1 MTICGIYK
9 IENLIT
15 HHVYIGQSV
24 DIISRW
30 RRHKDDYKK
39 GEKDYPLYQAIRKYG
54 IENFSFEV
62 IEECLRSQ
70 LDEREQY
77 WIKYYDSYYNGYN
90 QTLGGQG
97 ASGHGIFLNKET
109 VSLIRQ
115 ELLIGEK
122 TNSEIGQIFGVS
134 ENTISGINTG
144 YYWRE
149 DDIDYPIRKTN
160 IYKTN
165 VCKVNALSKETRY
178 CSNCGE
184 IISFRNGS
192 GLCRKCA
199 SILKRKVARPSKEE
213 LFSFLIQ
220 NQGNFTLV
228 GRHFG
233 VSDNTIRKWCKRYNI
248 PYHSADYISKKEKK
262 IKQPLTPSKPVA
274 KIDKTT
280 NEILETY
287 SSIYEAEKQNK
298 ISHIGQVCSGKRQ
311 TSGGYKWKYLSET
324 DIIE

>member
-24 DIISRW
+24 DIITRW
-30 RRHKDDYKK
+30 RRHKDDCKK

-97 ASGHGIFLNKET
+97 ASGHGISLDKNI
-109 VSLIRQ
+109 VLLIRQ
-115 ELLIGEK
+115 ELSANQK
-122 TNSEIGQIFGVS
+122 SNFEIGQLFGVS
-134 ENTISGINTG
+134 ENTVCGINTG
-144 YYWRE
+144 HYWKE

-160 IYKTN
+160 ILVREVK
-165 VCKVNALSKETRY
+165 Y
-178 CSNCGE
+178 CSNCGK
-184 IISFRNGS
+184 IISLRSKS
-192 GLCRKCA
+192 GLCRECSA
-199 SILKRKVARPSKEE
+199 ILKRKVARPSKEE
-213 LFSFLIQ
+213 LFNFLLQ
-220 NQGNFTLV
+220 NQGNFTLA
-228 GRHFG
+228 GHHFG
-233 VSDNTIRKWCKRYNI
+233 VSDNTIRRWCKGYNI

-262 IKQPLTPSKPVA
+262 AKQPSTPSKPVA
-274 KIDKTT
+274 KIDKIT

-311 TSGGYKWKYLSET
+311 TSGGYKWKYLSEI